1 MASGFG
7 YRIDPIYKTR
17 KFHAGMDF
25 SAKTRTPIYPQVMVK
40 FLKSVKVN
48 VAMGIMLLL
57 TMAMD
62 IKLYT
67 HICQKLQLKETK
79 R

>member
-1 MASGFG
+1 
-7 YRIDPIYKTR
+7 
-17 KFHAGMDF
+17 MDLDTELILF
-25 SAKTRTPIYPQVMVK
+25 IKQENFMLEWIFQPKQELPYMPQVMVK